1 MDNADWYAIIGH
13 VASALVVTSLLM
25 ESLRRLRMISLA
37 GSIFFATYGFLIES
51 TPILLVNSAIFLIN
65 VRWLWRMSRE
75 RDYFSLLETDL
86 SSNYLA
92 RFLSFHAEEIAKYQP
107 EFTPPEEPAEVFFI
121 LRNMVPVG
129 LWIGHETGDS
139 RLQVDLDFVIPR
151 YRDARAGV
159 FFYGEDGPVS
169 HRALITPPPAPG
181 HAPYLEKMGFKANQ
195 DGWYVR
201 PPQIQPV

>member
-1 MDNADWYAIIGH
+1 MNNPDWYEFIGH
-13 VASALVVTSLLM
+13 VASALVITSLLM

-51 TPILLVNSAIFLIN
+51 TPILLVNSAIFFIN
-65 VRWLWRMSRE
+65 IRWLWRMSRE

-86 SSNYLA
+86 SSNYIA
-92 RFLSFHAEEIAKYQP
+92 RFLGFHSEEIAKYQP
-107 EFTPPEEPAEVFFI
+107 EFAPPNGAAEVFFI

-129 LWIGHETGDS
+129 LWIGHEVEGD

-151 YRDARAGV
+151 YRDAKAGV
-159 FFYGEDGPVS
+159 FFYGDDGPVAD
-169 HRALITPPPAPG
+169 RVLVTPPPAAG
-181 HAPYLEKMGFKANQ
+181 HLPYLGKMGFEANH

-201 PPQIQPV
+201 QP